1 MNKLAVDS
9 IKGKNNKEEE
19 EEEEE
24 VKPTNETRGRR
35 GDD

>member
-9 IKGKNNKEEE
+9 IKGQNNKEE

-24 VKPTNETRGRR
+24 VKPTNETRGRW